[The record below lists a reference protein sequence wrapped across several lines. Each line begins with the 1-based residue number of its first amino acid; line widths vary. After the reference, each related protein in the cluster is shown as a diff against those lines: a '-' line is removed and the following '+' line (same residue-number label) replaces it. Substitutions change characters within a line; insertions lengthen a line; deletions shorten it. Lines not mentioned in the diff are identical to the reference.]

1 MPRVPEYN
9 NFQATPSAQPSVRFN
24 PAQAPDAGEI
34 NARQTQQMG
43 QALQQSGGT
52 LARLAADAVKEANE
66 TRVIDAVNKAKERMF
81 DLQYGK
87 DTGYLNLKGDAALR
101 RPDNQN
107 LADEYVGKFKEQLAP
122 LEQELG
128 NEQQR
133 EMFRRATANM
143 QTQLYG
149 DAQRH
154 TAGEFKTYK
163 ISTYDGAVS
172 TAQQQIA
179 LNYNDVK
186 EGGLVDQGVKS
197 IEAATRMKAR
207 EIGLSQEQ
215 ADDQVRRAASGAH
228 RLALGTA
235 LERNDVAF
243 ADGYLKKYR
252 GQMTA
257 DDILDA
263 QREVT
268 KEMDLRAGVQAAS
281 TAVKTLAPKLIPSDM
296 DRMLEITPQSESG
309 GRRYGKDGK
318 LLTSSA
324 GAKGEMQVL
333 DGTMRDPGLG
343 VKPAQNDSPD
353 ERARVGRDYLVALV
367 KRYDGDPAKAWAAYN
382 AGLGNVDKAIA
393 DADKDAKTA
402 PFRSGPPPSD
412 YWLTKL
418 AAYQSP
424 GKHRETVDYVTKNVK
439 ALENGL
445 GRPRAPT
452 LADVQDRVRTSLGAD
467 ARPQVVQHAVQE
479 ASRQWE
485 ALSKSYKDGQD
496 QSLADAQRLLIANKG
511 DINSLPMSVRNRIDP
526 GKFDDLMGFASKL
539 AKGEPIATDWGLYYS
554 LASDPQ
560 LLKQVNLGALRSK
573 LGESEF
579 KQLTEHQGKLNNPK
593 GEDLTHLQSAKEV
606 LNSFLL
612 QAGMDPTPKPG
623 KGDDSEAAKVGQLQ
637 AAFQQRIDAR
647 ERLTGKKL
655 GTAELREEAAQL
667 FKPVKVS
674 STVIFGIPGFSTDKP
689 AGLVTGKDAVQ
700 IPDNERTQIEAA
712 LKRAGRPV
720 TDAAVEALYRA
731 HSRIPQRTA
740 QN

>member
-24 PAQAPDAGEI
+24 PSQAPDAGEVV
-34 NARQTQQMG
+34 ARQGQQMG

-52 LARLAADAVKEANE
+52 LARLAADAVKDANE
-66 TRVIDAVNKAKERMF
+66 TRVIDAVNKARERMF

-128 NEQQR
+128 NDQQR

-154 TAGEFKTYK
+154 VAGEFKTYK

-186 EGGLVDQGVKS
+186 EGGLVDQGVKT
-197 IEAATRMKAR
+197 IEAAVRMKAR
-207 EIGLSQEQ
+207 EMGLSQEL
-215 ADDQVRRAASGAH
+215 ADAEVRRAASNAH

-257 DDILDA
+257 DDILHTQGA
-263 QREVT
+263 IT

-281 TAVKTLAPKLIPSDM
+281 TAVKTLAPDLAPTDFG
-296 DRMLEITPQSESG
+296 RMVNITLQAESG
-309 GRRYGKDGK
+309 GKRYGPDGK
-318 LLTSSA
+318 LLTSPA
-324 GAKGEMQVL
+324 GAQGEMQVMP
-333 DGTMRDPGLG
+333 GTNKDPGFG
-343 VKPAQNDSPD
+343 VKPAKDNSPE
-353 ERARVGRDYLVALV
+353 ERARVGRDYLQAML
-367 KRYDGDPAKAWAAYN
+367 KRYDGDPAMAWAAYN
-382 AGLGNVDKAIA
+382 AGPGRLDEALMRAKASPTPGA
-393 DADKDAKTA
+393 
-402 PFRSGPPPSD
+402 S
-412 YWLTKL
+412 WLTFMPNETQAYV
-418 AAYQSP
+418 AA
-424 GKHRETVDYVTKNVK
+424 NVK

-445 GRPRAPT
+445 GRPQAPT
-452 LADVQDRVRTSLGAD
+452 LADVQERVRTSLGAD

-479 ASRQWE
+479 ATRQWE
-485 ALSKSYKDGQD
+485 ALSKAQKDAQD

-511 DINSLPMSVRNRIDP
+511 DMNALPMSVRNRIDP

-539 AKGEPIATDWGLYYS
+539 AKGEPVETNMALYQR
-554 LASDPQ
+554 LSDPRYLTSLTDNQ
-560 LLKQVNLGALRSK
+560 FFNLRPELSDQDFKHFATEREKQKTG
-573 LGESEF
+573 
-579 KQLTEHQGKLNNPK
+579 PK
-593 GEDLTHLQSAKEV
+593 ANDPGQIDSASVKRILDIRLQQMNV
-606 LNSFLL
+606 
-612 QAGMDPTPKPG
+612 DPTPKDGSADVSRVGAIRAFVDASIASAQLSAG
-623 KGDDSEAAKVGQLQ
+623 KRFGEVEIAQHVDGLFAKSLAFKRTVMGFKADDEKNQMVAMRQGDIPADTAD
-637 AAFQQRIDAR
+637 RIRAD
-647 ERLTGKKL
+647 L
-655 GTAELREEAAQL
+655 AAQGIANPTEGQIL
-667 FKPVKVS
+667 GVYWTLKTNLRTRKP
-674 STVIFGIPGFSTDKP
+674 
-689 AGLVTGKDAVQ
+689 
-700 IPDNERTQIEAA
+700 
-712 LKRAGRPV
+712 
-720 TDAAVEALYRA
+720 
-731 HSRIPQRTA
+731 
-740 QN
+740 

>member
-1 MPRVPEYN
+1 MPRVPEYS

-24 PAQAPDAGEI
+24 PSQAPDAGEV

-52 LARLAADAVKEANE
+52 LARLAADAVKDANE

-179 LNYNDVK
+179 LNYNDAK
-186 EGGLVDQGVKS
+186 EGGMVDQGVKT
-197 IEAATRMKAR
+197 IEAAVRMKAR
-207 EIGLSQEQ
+207 EMGLSQEQ
-215 ADDQVRRAASGAH
+215 ADDQVRRAASNAH
-228 RLALGTA
+228 RMALGTA

-257 DDILDA
+257 DDILHTQGA
-263 QREVT
+263 IT

-281 TAVKTLAPKLIPSDM
+281 GAVRSLAPDLAPTDFG
-296 DRMLEITPQSESG
+296 RMVNITLQTESG
-309 GRRYGKDGK
+309 GQRYGKDGQ
-318 LLTSSA
+318 LLTSPK

-333 DGTMRDPGLG
+333 DSTNLNPGFG
-343 VKPAQNDSPD
+343 VKPAKDNSPE
-353 ERARVGRDYLVALV
+353 ERARVERDYLQAML
-367 KRYDGDPAKAWAAYN
+367 KRYDGDPAMAWAAYN
-382 AGLGNVDKAIA
+382 AGPGKLDEALMRAKASPTPGA
-393 DADKDAKTA
+393 
-402 PFRSGPPPSD
+402 S
-412 YWLTKL
+412 WLTFMPNETQAYV
-418 AAYQSP
+418 AAN
-424 GKHRETVDYVTKNVK
+424 TK

-445 GRPRAPT
+445 GRPQAPT

-479 ASRQWE
+479 ATRQWE

-511 DINSLPMSVRNRIDP
+511 DMNALPMSVRNRIDP

-560 LLKQVNLGALRSK
+560 LLKQVNLGALRHK

-593 GEDLTHLQSAKEV
+593 GEDLTQLQSAKEV
-606 LNSFLL
+606 LNGFLL

-655 GTAELREEAAQL
+655 GASELREEAAQL
-667 FKPVKVS
+667 FKPVRTS
-674 STVIFGIPGFSTDKP
+674 GFLGFGTDKP

>member
-1 MPRVPEYN
+1 MPRVPEYS

-24 PAQAPDAGEI
+24 PSQAPDAGEV

-52 LARLAADAVKEANE
+52 LARLAADAVKDANE

-179 LNYNDVK
+179 LNYNDVE
-186 EGGLVDQGVKS
+186 EGGMVDQGVKT

-207 EIGLSQEQ
+207 EMGLSQEQ
-215 ADDQVRRAASGAH
+215 ADDQVRRAASNAH
-228 RLALGTA
+228 RMALGTA

-257 DDILDA
+257 DDILHTQGA
-263 QREVT
+263 IT

-281 TAVKTLAPKLIPSDM
+281 GAVRSLAPDLAPTDFG
-296 DRMLEITPQSESG
+296 RMVNITLQAESG
-309 GRRYGKDGK
+309 GKRYGPDGK
-318 LLTSSA
+318 LLTSPA
-324 GAKGEMQVL
+324 GARGEMQVL
-333 DGTMRDPGLG
+333 DGTNKDPGFG
-343 VKPAQNDSPD
+343 VKPAKDNSPE
-353 ERARVGRDYLVALV
+353 ERARVGRDYLQAML
-367 KRYDGDPAKAWAAYN
+367 KRYDGDPAMAWAAYN
-382 AGLGNVDKAIA
+382 AGPGKLDEALMRAKASPTPGA
-393 DADKDAKTA
+393 
-402 PFRSGPPPSD
+402 S
-412 YWLTKL
+412 WLTFMPNETQAYV
-418 AAYQSP
+418 AAN
-424 GKHRETVDYVTKNVK
+424 TK

-445 GRPRAPT
+445 GRPQAPT

-479 ASRQWE
+479 ATRQWE

-511 DINSLPMSVRNRIDP
+511 DMNALPMSVRNRIDP
-526 GKFDDLMGFASKL
+526 GKFNDLMGFASKL

-554 LASDPQ
+554 LASDPR
-560 LLKQVNLGALRSK
+560 LLKQVNLGALRHK

-593 GEDLTHLQSAKEV
+593 GEDLTQLQSAKEV
-606 LNSFLL
+606 LNGFLL

-655 GTAELREEAAQL
+655 GASELREEAAQL
-667 FKPVKVS
+667 FKPVRTS
-674 STVIFGIPGFSTDKP
+674 GFLGFGTDKP

>member
-1 MPRVPEYN
+1 MPRVPEYS

-24 PAQAPDAGEI
+24 PSQAPDAGEV

-52 LARLAADAVKEANE
+52 LARLAADAVKDANE

-122 LEQELG
+122 LERELG
-128 NEQQR
+128 NDQQR

-143 QTQLYG
+143 QTQMYG
-149 DAQRH
+149 DALRH
-154 TAGEFKTYK
+154 QSGELKTYK

-186 EGGLVDQGVKS
+186 EGGLVDQGVKT
-197 IEAATRMKAR
+197 IEAAVRMKAR
-207 EIGLSQEQ
+207 EMGLSQEL
-215 ADDQVRRAASGAH
+215 ADAEVRRAASNAH

-252 GQMTA
+252 DQMTA
-257 DDILDA
+257 DDILHTQGA
-263 QREVT
+263 IT
-268 KEMDLRAGVQAAS
+268 KEMDLRTGVQAAS
-281 TAVKTLAPKLIPSDM
+281 TAVKTLAPDLAPTDFG
-296 DRMLEITPQSESG
+296 RMVNITLQAESG
-309 GRRYGKDGK
+309 GKRYGPDGK
-318 LLTSSA
+318 LLTSPA
-324 GAKGEMQVL
+324 GAQGEMQVMP
-333 DGTMRDPGLG
+333 GTNRDPGFG
-343 VKPAQNDSPD
+343 VKPAKDDSPE
-353 ERARVGRDYLVALV
+353 ERARVGRDYLQAML
-367 KRYDGDPAKAWAAYN
+367 KRYDGDPAMAWAAYN
-382 AGLGNVDKAIA
+382 AGPGRLDEALMRAKASPTPGA
-393 DADKDAKTA
+393 
-402 PFRSGPPPSD
+402 S
-412 YWLTKL
+412 WLTFMPNETQAYV
-418 AAYQSP
+418 AA
-424 GKHRETVDYVTKNVK
+424 NVK
-439 ALENGL
+439 ALENGM
-445 GRPRAPT
+445 GRPQAPT
-452 LADVQDRVRTSLGAD
+452 LADVQDRVRTTLGAD

-479 ASRQWE
+479 ATRQWE
-485 ALSKSYKDGQD
+485 ALSKAQKDAQD

-511 DINSLPMSVRNRIDP
+511 DMNALPMSVRNRIDP

-560 LLKQVNLGALRSK
+560 LLKQVNLGALRHK

-579 KQLTEHQGKLNNPK
+579 KQLTENQVKLNNPK
-593 GEDLTHLQSAKEV
+593 GDDLTHLQSAKEV

-655 GTAELREEAAQL
+655 GASELREEAAQL
-667 FKPVKVS
+667 FKPVRTS
-674 STVIFGIPGFSTDKP
+674 GFLGFGTDKP
-689 AGLVTGKDAVQ
+689 AGLVTGKDTLQ
-700 IPDNERTQIEAA
+700 IPDTERTQIEAA

>member
-1 MPRVPEYN
+1 MPRVPEHN
-9 NFQATPSAQPSVRFN
+9 NFQAAPSAQPSVRFN

-87 DTGYLNLKGDAALR
+87 ETGYLNLKGDSALR
-101 RPDNQN
+101 RPNNQN
-107 LADEYVGKFKEQLAP
+107 LADEYVAKFKEQLAP
-122 LEQELG
+122 IEQELG
-128 NEQQR
+128 NDAQR
-133 EMFRRATANM
+133 EMFRRATASM
-143 QTQLYG
+143 QTQMYG

-154 TAGEFKTYK
+154 VAGEFKTYK

-186 EGGLVDQGVKS
+186 EGGLVDQGVKT

-207 EIGLSQEQ
+207 EMGLSQEQ

-235 LERNDVAF
+235 LERNDAAF

-257 DDILDA
+257 DDILHTQGA
-263 QREVT
+263 IT

-281 TAVKTLAPKLIPSDM
+281 GAVKSLAPDLAPTDFG
-296 DRMLEITPQSESG
+296 RMVNITLQAESG
-309 GRRYGKDGK
+309 GKRYGPDGK
-318 LLTSSA
+318 LLTSPA
-324 GAKGEMQVL
+324 GARGEMQVL
-333 DGTMRDPGLG
+333 DGTNKDPGFG
-343 VKPAQNDSPD
+343 VKPAKDNSPE
-353 ERARVGRDYLVALV
+353 ERARVGRDYLQAML

-382 AGLGNVDKAIA
+382 AGFGRLDEALMRAKASPTPGA
-393 DADKDAKTA
+393 
-402 PFRSGPPPSD
+402 S
-412 YWLTKL
+412 WLTFMPNETQAYV
-418 AAYQSP
+418 AAN
-424 GKHRETVDYVTKNVK
+424 TK

-445 GRPRAPT
+445 GRPQAPT

-479 ASRQWE
+479 ATRQWE

-511 DINSLPMSVRNRIDP
+511 DMNSLPMSVRNRIDP

-560 LLKQVNLGALRSK
+560 LLKQVNLGALRHK

-593 GEDLTHLQSAKEV
+593 GEDLTQLQSAKEV
-606 LNSFLL
+606 LNGFLL

-655 GTAELREEAAQL
+655 GASELREEAAQL
-667 FKPVKVS
+667 FKPVRTS
-674 STVIFGIPGFSTDKP
+674 GFLGFGTDKP
-689 AGLVTGKDAVQ
+689 AGLVTGKDALQ
-700 IPDNERTQIEAA
+700 IPDNDRTQIEAA

>member
-1 MPRVPEYN
+1 MPRVPEYS
-9 NFQATPSAQPSVRFN
+9 NFQTTPSAQPSVRFN
-24 PAQAPDAGEI
+24 PSQAPDAGEV

-43 QALQQSGGT
+43 QSLQQSGGT
-52 LARLAADAVKEANE
+52 LARLAADAVKDANE

-87 DTGYLNLKGDAALR
+87 DTGYLSLKGDAALR

-107 LADEYVGKFKEQLAP
+107 LADEYVGKFKEQLVP

-128 NEQQR
+128 NDQQR

-154 TAGEFKTYK
+154 VAGEFKTYK

-186 EGGLVDQGVKS
+186 EGGLVDQGVKT
-197 IEAATRMKAR
+197 IEAAVRMKAR
-207 EIGLSQEQ
+207 EMGLSQEL
-215 ADDQVRRAASGAH
+215 ADAEVRRAASNAH

-257 DDILDA
+257 DDILHTQGA
-263 QREVT
+263 IT

-281 TAVKTLAPKLIPSDM
+281 TAVKTLAPDLAPTDFG
-296 DRMLEITPQSESG
+296 RMVNITLQAESG
-309 GRRYGKDGK
+309 GKRYGPDGK
-318 LLTSSA
+318 LLTSPA
-324 GAKGEMQVL
+324 GAQGEMQVMP
-333 DGTMRDPGLG
+333 GTNRDPGFG
-343 VKPAQNDSPD
+343 VKPAQDNSPE
-353 ERARVGRDYLVALV
+353 ERARVGRDYLQAML
-367 KRYDGDPAKAWAAYN
+367 KRYDGDPAMAWAAYN
-382 AGLGNVDKAIA
+382 AGPGRLDEALMRAKASPTPGA
-393 DADKDAKTA
+393 
-402 PFRSGPPPSD
+402 S
-412 YWLTKL
+412 WLTFMPNETQAYV
-418 AAYQSP
+418 AA
-424 GKHRETVDYVTKNVK
+424 NVK

-445 GRPRAPT
+445 GRPQAPT
-452 LADVQDRVRTSLGAD
+452 LADVQERVRTSLGAD

-479 ASRQWE
+479 ATRQWE
-485 ALSKSYKDGQD
+485 ALSKAQKDAQD

-511 DINSLPMSVRNRIDP
+511 DMNALPMSVRNRIDP

-560 LLKQVNLGALRSK
+560 LLKQVNLGALRHK

-579 KQLTEHQGKLNNPK
+579 KQLTEQQVKLNNPK
-593 GEDLTHLQSAKEV
+593 GDDLTHLQSAKEV
-606 LNSFLL
+606 LGSFLL
-612 QAGMDPTPKPG
+612 QAGIDPTPKPG

-667 FKPVKVS
+667 FKPVRVS
-674 STVIFGIPGFSTDKP
+674 GFLGFGTDKP
-689 AGLVTGKDAVQ
+689 AGLVTGKDTVQ

-731 HSRIPQRTA
+731 HSSIPQRTA

>member
-1 MPRVPEYN
+1 MPRVPSYD
-9 NFQATPSAQPSVRFN
+9 NFQSTPSAQPAVRFS
-24 PAQAPDAGEI
+24 PSQAPDAGDV

-52 LARLAADAVKEANE
+52 VARLAADAVKDANE
-66 TRVIDAVNKAKERMF
+66 TRAIDAVNKAKERMF

-87 DTGYLNLKGDAALR
+87 ETGYLNLKGDSALR
-101 RPDNQN
+101 RPNNQN
-107 LADEYVGKFKEQLAP
+107 LADEYVAKFKEQLAP
-122 LEQELG
+122 IEQELG
-128 NEQQR
+128 NDAQR
-133 EMFRRATANM
+133 EMFRRATASM
-143 QTQLYG
+143 QTQMYG

-154 TAGEFKTYK
+154 VAGEFKTYK

-186 EGGLVDQGVKS
+186 EGGLVDQGVKT

-207 EIGLSQEQ
+207 EMGLSQEQ
-215 ADDQVRRAASGAH
+215 ADDQVRRAASNAH
-228 RLALGTA
+228 RMALGTA
-235 LERNDVAF
+235 LERNDAAF

-257 DDILDA
+257 DDILHTQGA
-263 QREVT
+263 IT

-281 TAVKTLAPKLIPSDM
+281 GAVKSLAPDLAPTDFG
-296 DRMLEITPQSESG
+296 RMVNITLQAESG
-309 GRRYGKDGK
+309 GKRYGPDGK
-318 LLTSSA
+318 LLTSPA
-324 GAKGEMQVL
+324 GARGEMQVL
-333 DGTMRDPGLG
+333 DGTNKDPGFG
-343 VKPAQNDSPD
+343 VKPAKDNSPE
-353 ERARVGRDYLVALV
+353 ERARVGRDYLQAML
-367 KRYDGDPAKAWAAYN
+367 KRYDGDPAMAWAAYN
-382 AGLGNVDKAIA
+382 AGPGKLDEALMRAKASPTPGA
-393 DADKDAKTA
+393 
-402 PFRSGPPPSD
+402 S
-412 YWLTKL
+412 WLTFMPNETQAYV
-418 AAYQSP
+418 AAN
-424 GKHRETVDYVTKNVK
+424 TK

-445 GRPRAPT
+445 GRPQAPT

-479 ASRQWE
+479 ATRQWE

-511 DINSLPMSVRNRIDP
+511 DMNALPMSVRNRIDP
-526 GKFDDLMGFASKL
+526 GKFDDLMGFAGKL

-579 KQLTEHQGKLNNPK
+579 KQLTEHQAKLNNPK
-593 GEDLTHLQSAKEV
+593 GEDLTQLQSAKEV
-606 LNSFLL
+606 LTSFLL
-612 QAGMDPTPKPG
+612 QAGLDPTPKPG

-689 AGLVTGKDAVQ
+689 AGLVTGKDTLQ

>member
-1 MPRVPEYN
+1 MPRVPEYS
-9 NFQATPSAQPSVRFN
+9 NFQATPSSQPSVRFN
-24 PAQAPDAGEI
+24 PSQAPDAGEVA
-34 NARQTQQMG
+34 ARQGQQMG

-52 LARLAADAVKEANE
+52 LARLAADAVKDANE

-107 LADEYVGKFKEQLAP
+107 LADEYVGKFKERLAP

-128 NEQQR
+128 NDQQR

-154 TAGEFKTYK
+154 VAGELRTYK

-186 EGGLVDQGVKS
+186 EGGLVDQGVKT
-197 IEAATRMKAR
+197 IEAAVRMKAR
-207 EIGLSQEQ
+207 EMGLSQEL
-215 ADDQVRRAASGAH
+215 ADAEVRRAASGAH

-235 LERNDVAF
+235 LEHNDVAF

-257 DDILDA
+257 DDILHTQGA
-263 QREVT
+263 IT

-281 TAVKTLAPKLIPSDM
+281 TAVKTLAPDLAPTDFG
-296 DRMLEITPQSESG
+296 RMVNITLQAESG
-309 GRRYGKDGK
+309 GKRYGPDGK
-318 LLTSSA
+318 LLTSPA
-324 GAKGEMQVL
+324 GARGEMQVMP
-333 DGTMRDPGLG
+333 GTSRNPGFG
-343 VKPAQNDSPD
+343 VKPAKDDSP
-353 ERARVGRDYLVALV
+353 EELARVGRDFLQAML
-367 KRYDGDPAKAWAAYN
+367 KHYDGDPAKAWAAYN
-382 AGLGNVDKAIA
+382 AGPGRLDEAMMRAKASRTPGA
-393 DADKDAKTA
+393 
-402 PFRSGPPPSD
+402 S
-412 YWLTKL
+412 WLTFMPNETQAYV
-418 AAYQSP
+418 AA
-424 GKHRETVDYVTKNVK
+424 NVK
-439 ALENGL
+439 ALENGM
-445 GRPRAPT
+445 GRPQAPT
-452 LADVQDRVRTSLGAD
+452 LADVQERVRTSLGAD

-479 ASRQWE
+479 ATRQWE
-485 ALSKSYKDGQD
+485 ALSKAYKDAQD

-511 DINSLPMSVRNRIDP
+511 DMNALPMSVRNRIDP

-539 AKGEPIATDWGLYYS
+539 AKGAPIATDWGLYYS

-560 LLKQVNLGALRSK
+560 LLKRVNLGALRHK

-579 KQLTEHQGKLNNPK
+579 KQLTENQAKLNNPK
-593 GEDLTHLQSAKEV
+593 GDDLTHLQSAKEV

-655 GTAELREEAAQL
+655 GASELREEAAQL
-667 FKPVKVS
+667 FKPVRTS
-674 STVIFGIPGFSTDKP
+674 GFLGFGTDKP
-689 AGLVTGKDAVQ
+689 AGLVTGKDTLQ

-731 HSRIPQRTA
+731 HNRIPQRTA

>member
-1 MPRVPEYN
+1 MPRVPEYS

-24 PAQAPDAGEI
+24 PSQAPDAGEV

-52 LARLAADAVKEANE
+52 LARLAADAVKDANE

-186 EGGLVDQGVKS
+186 EGGMVDQGVKT
-197 IEAATRMKAR
+197 IEAAVRMKAR
-207 EIGLSQEQ
+207 EMGLSQEQ
-215 ADDQVRRAASGAH
+215 ADDQVRRAASNAH
-228 RLALGTA
+228 RMALGTA

-257 DDILDA
+257 DDILHTQGA
-263 QREVT
+263 IT
-268 KEMDLRAGVQAAS
+268 KEMDLLAGVQAAS
-281 TAVKTLAPKLIPSDM
+281 GAVRSLAPDLAPTDFG
-296 DRMLEITPQSESG
+296 RMVNITLQAESG
-309 GRRYGKDGK
+309 GQRYGKDGQ
-318 LLTSSA
+318 LLTSPK

-333 DGTMRDPGLG
+333 DSTNLNPGFG
-343 VKPAQNDSPD
+343 VKPAKDNSPE
-353 ERARVGRDYLVALV
+353 ERARVGRDYLQAML
-367 KRYDGDPAKAWAAYN
+367 KRYDGDPAMAWAAYN
-382 AGLGNVDKAIA
+382 AGPGKLDEALMRAKASPTPGA
-393 DADKDAKTA
+393 
-402 PFRSGPPPSD
+402 S
-412 YWLTKL
+412 WLTFMPNETQAYV
-418 AAYQSP
+418 AAN
-424 GKHRETVDYVTKNVK
+424 TK

-445 GRPRAPT
+445 GRPQAPT

-479 ASRQWE
+479 ATRQWE

-511 DINSLPMSVRNRIDP
+511 DMNALPMSVRNRIDP

-554 LASDPQ
+554 LASDPR
-560 LLKQVNLGALRSK
+560 LLKQVNLGALRHK

-593 GEDLTHLQSAKEV
+593 GEDLTQLQSAKEV
-606 LNSFLL
+606 LNGFLL

-655 GTAELREEAAQL
+655 GASELREEAAQL
-667 FKPVKVS
+667 FKPVRTS
-674 STVIFGIPGFSTDKP
+674 GFLGFGTDKP

>member
-1 MPRVPEYN
+1 MPRVPEYS
-9 NFQATPSAQPSVRFN
+9 NFQATPSSQPSVRFN
-24 PAQAPDAGEI
+24 PSQAPDAGEVV
-34 NARQTQQMG
+34 ARQGQQMG

-52 LARLAADAVKEANE
+52 LARLAADAVKDANE

-122 LEQELG
+122 IEQELG
-128 NEQQR
+128 NDQQR
-133 EMFRRATANM
+133 EMFRRATANL
-143 QTQLYG
+143 QTQMYG

-154 TAGEFKTYK
+154 LASEFKTYK

-186 EGGLVDQGVKS
+186 EGGLVDQGVKN
-197 IEAATRMKAR
+197 IEAAVRMKAR
-207 EIGLSQEQ
+207 EMGLSQEL
-215 ADDQVRRAASGAH
+215 ADAEVRRAASGAH

-257 DDILDA
+257 DDILHTQGA
-263 QREVT
+263 IT

-281 TAVKTLAPKLIPSDM
+281 TAVKTLAPDLAPTDFG
-296 DRMLEITPQSESG
+296 RMVNITLQAESG
-309 GRRYGKDGK
+309 GKRYGPDGK
-318 LLTSSA
+318 LLTSPA
-324 GAKGEMQVL
+324 GARGEMQVL
-333 DGTMRDPGLG
+333 DGTNKDPGFG
-343 VKPAQNDSPD
+343 VKPAQDNSPE
-353 ERARVGRDYLVALV
+353 ERARVGRDYLQAML
-367 KRYDGDPAKAWAAYN
+367 KRYDGDPAMAWAAYN
-382 AGLGNVDKAIA
+382 AGPGRLDEALMRAKASPTPGA
-393 DADKDAKTA
+393 
-402 PFRSGPPPSD
+402 S
-412 YWLTKL
+412 WLTFMPNETQAYV
-418 AAYQSP
+418 AA
-424 GKHRETVDYVTKNVK
+424 NVK

-445 GRPRAPT
+445 GRPQAPT
-452 LADVQDRVRTSLGAD
+452 LADVQERVRTSLGAD

-479 ASRQWE
+479 ATRQWE
-485 ALSKSYKDGQD
+485 ALTKAQKDAQD

-511 DINSLPMSVRNRIDP
+511 DMNALPMSVRNRIDP

-560 LLKQVNLGALRSK
+560 LLKQVNLGALRHK

-579 KQLTEHQGKLNNPK
+579 KQLTENQAKLNNPK
-593 GEDLTHLQSAKEV
+593 GDDLTHLQSAKEV

-612 QAGMDPTPKPG
+612 QAGIDPTPKPG

-637 AAFQQRIDAR
+637 AQFQQRIDAR

-655 GTAELREEAAQL
+655 GATELREEAAQL
-667 FKPVKVS
+667 FKPVRTS
-674 STVIFGIPGFSTDKP
+674 GSLDFLDFLDFLGFPGFGTDKP
-689 AGLVTGKDAVQ
+689 AGLVTAKDAVQ

>member
-1 MPRVPEYN
+1 MPRVPSYD
-9 NFQATPSAQPSVRFN
+9 NFQSTPSAQPAVRFS
-24 PAQAPDAGEI
+24 PSQAPDAGDV

-52 LARLAADAVKEANE
+52 MARLAADAVREANE
-66 TRVIDAVNKAKERMF
+66 TRAIDAVNKAKERMF

-87 DTGYLNLKGDAALR
+87 ETGYLNLKGDAALR

-122 LEQELG
+122 IEQELG
-128 NEQQR
+128 NDAQR
-133 EMFRRATANM
+133 EMFRRATASM

-154 TAGEFKTYK
+154 VAGEFKTYK

-186 EGGLVDQGVKS
+186 EGGLVDQGVAS
-197 IEAATRMKAR
+197 ITAATRMKAR
-207 EIGLSQEQ
+207 EMGLSQEQ

-235 LERNDVAF
+235 LERNDAAF
-243 ADGYLKKYR
+243 AAGYLKKYR
-252 GQMTA
+252 EQMTA
-257 DDILDA
+257 DDILHVQGA
-263 QREVT
+263 IT
-268 KEMDLRAGVQAAS
+268 KEMDLRMGVQAAS
-281 TAVKTLAPKLIPSDM
+281 TAVKSLAPDLAPTDFG
-296 DRMLEITPQSESG
+296 RMVNITVQAESG
-309 GRRYGKDGK
+309 GNPNAVSPK
-318 LLTSSA
+318 
-324 GAKGEMQVL
+324 GAKGLMQVM
-333 DGTMRDPGLG
+333 DGTNLNPGFG
-343 VKPAQNDSPD
+343 VKPAKDNSPE
-353 ERARVGRDYLVALV
+353 ERARVGRDYLQAMLQ
-367 KRYDGDPAKAWAAYN
+367 RYDGDPAKAWAAYN
-382 AGLGNVDKAIA
+382 AGPGKLDEALMRAKASPTPGA
-393 DADKDAKTA
+393 
-402 PFRSGPPPSD
+402 S
-412 YWLTKL
+412 WLTFL
-418 AAYQSP
+418 PNETQAYVAA
-424 GKHRETVDYVTKNVK
+424 NVK
-439 ALENGL
+439 TLENGL
-445 GRPRAPT
+445 GRPQAPT
-452 LADVQDRVRTSLGAD
+452 LADVQDRVRTTLGPD

-479 ASRQWE
+479 ATRQWE
-485 ALSKSYKDGQD
+485 ALSKSQKDAQD
-496 QSLADAQRLLIANKG
+496 QSLADAQRMLMANKG
-511 DINSLPMSVRNRIDP
+511 DMNSLPMSVRNRIDP
-526 GKFDDLMGFASKL
+526 GKYDDLMAFAGKL
-539 AKGEPIATDWGLYYS
+539 AKGEPITTDWGLYYS

-560 LLKQVNLGALRSK
+560 LLKQVNLGAMRSK

-579 KQLTEHQGKLNNPK
+579 KQLTEQQAKLNNPK

-606 LNSFLL
+606 LGSFLL

-667 FKPVKVS
+667 FKPVRVS
-674 STVIFGIPGFSTDKP
+674 GFLGFGTDKP
-689 AGLVTGKDAVQ
+689 AGLVSGKDTLQ

-731 HSRIPQRTA
+731 HSSIPQRTA

>member
-1 MPRVPEYN
+1 MPRVPEYS

-24 PAQAPDAGEI
+24 PSQAPDAGEV

-52 LARLAADAVKEANE
+52 LARLAADAVKDANE

-179 LNYNDVK
+179 LNYNDAR
-186 EGGLVDQGVKS
+186 EGGMVDQGVKT
-197 IEAATRMKAR
+197 IEAAVRMKAR
-207 EIGLSQEQ
+207 EMGLSQEQ
-215 ADDQVRRAASGAH
+215 ADDQVRRAASNAH
-228 RLALGTA
+228 RMALGTA

-257 DDILDA
+257 DDILHTQGA
-263 QREVT
+263 IT
-268 KEMDLRAGVQAAS
+268 KEMDLLAGVQAAS
-281 TAVKTLAPKLIPSDM
+281 GAVRSLAPDLAPTDFG
-296 DRMLEITPQSESG
+296 RMVNITLQTESG
-309 GRRYGKDGK
+309 GQRYGKDGQ
-318 LLTSSA
+318 LLTSPK

-333 DGTMRDPGLG
+333 DSTNLNPGFG
-343 VKPAQNDSPD
+343 VKPAKDNSPE
-353 ERARVGRDYLVALV
+353 ERARVGRDYLQAML
-367 KRYDGDPAKAWAAYN
+367 KRYDGDPAMAWAAYN
-382 AGLGNVDKAIA
+382 AGPGKLDEALMRAKASPTPGA
-393 DADKDAKTA
+393 
-402 PFRSGPPPSD
+402 S
-412 YWLTKL
+412 WLTFMPNETQAYV
-418 AAYQSP
+418 AAN
-424 GKHRETVDYVTKNVK
+424 TK

-445 GRPRAPT
+445 GRPQAPT

-479 ASRQWE
+479 ATRQWE

-511 DINSLPMSVRNRIDP
+511 DMNALPMSVRNRIDP

-554 LASDPQ
+554 LASDPR
-560 LLKQVNLGALRSK
+560 LLKQVNLGALRHK

-593 GEDLTHLQSAKEV
+593 GEDLTQMQSAKEV
-606 LNSFLL
+606 LNGFLL

-655 GTAELREEAAQL
+655 GASELREEAAQL
-667 FKPVKVS
+667 FKPVRTS
-674 STVIFGIPGFSTDKP
+674 GFLGFGTDKP

>member
-1 MPRVPEYN
+1 MPRVPSYD
-9 NFQATPSAQPSVRFN
+9 NFQSTPSAQPAVRFS
-24 PAQAPDAGEI
+24 PSQAPDAGDV

-52 LARLAADAVKEANE
+52 VARLAADAVKDANE
-66 TRVIDAVNKAKERMF
+66 TRAIDAVNKAKERMF

-87 DTGYLNLKGDAALR
+87 ETGYLNLKGDSALR
-101 RPDNQN
+101 RPNNQN
-107 LADEYVGKFKEQLAP
+107 LADEYVAKFKEQLAP
-122 LEQELG
+122 IEQELG
-128 NEQQR
+128 NDAQR
-133 EMFRRATANM
+133 EMFRRATASM
-143 QTQLYG
+143 QTQMYG

-154 TAGEFKTYK
+154 VAGEFKTYK

-186 EGGLVDQGVKS
+186 EGGLVDQGVKT

-207 EIGLSQEQ
+207 EMGLSQEQ

-235 LERNDVAF
+235 LERNDAAF

-257 DDILDA
+257 DDILHTQGA
-263 QREVT
+263 IT

-281 TAVKTLAPKLIPSDM
+281 GAVKSLAPDLAPTDFG
-296 DRMLEITPQSESG
+296 RMVNITLQAESG
-309 GRRYGKDGK
+309 GKRYGPDGK
-318 LLTSSA
+318 LLTSPA
-324 GAKGEMQVL
+324 GARGEMQVL
-333 DGTMRDPGLG
+333 DGTNKDPGFG
-343 VKPAQNDSPD
+343 VKPAKDNSPE
-353 ERARVGRDYLVALV
+353 ERARVGRDYLQAML
-367 KRYDGDPAKAWAAYN
+367 KRYDGDPAMAWAAYN
-382 AGLGNVDKAIA
+382 AGPGKLDEALMRAKASPTPGA
-393 DADKDAKTA
+393 
-402 PFRSGPPPSD
+402 S
-412 YWLTKL
+412 WLTFMPNETQAYV
-418 AAYQSP
+418 AAN
-424 GKHRETVDYVTKNVK
+424 TK

-445 GRPRAPT
+445 GRPQAPT
-452 LADVQDRVRTSLGAD
+452 LADVQERVRTSLGAD

-479 ASRQWE
+479 ATRQWE

-511 DINSLPMSVRNRIDP
+511 DMNALPMSVRNRIDP

-560 LLKQVNLGALRSK
+560 LLKQVNLGALRHK

-593 GEDLTHLQSAKEV
+593 GEDLTQLQSAKEV
-606 LNSFLL
+606 LNGFLL

-623 KGDDSEAAKVGQLQ
+623 KGDESEAAKVGQLQ

-655 GTAELREEAAQL
+655 GASELREEAAQL
-667 FKPVKVS
+667 FKPVRTS
-674 STVIFGIPGFSTDKP
+674 GFLGFGTDKP
-689 AGLVTGKDAVQ
+689 AGLVTGKDALQ
-700 IPDNERTQIEAA
+700 IPDNDRTQIEAA

>member
-9 NFQATPSAQPSVRFN
+9 NFQAAPSAQPSVRFN

-207 EIGLSQEQ
+207 EMGLSQEQ
-215 ADDQVRRAASGAH
+215 ADDQVRRAASNAH
-228 RLALGTA
+228 RMALGTA
-235 LERNDVAF
+235 LERNDAAF

-257 DDILDA
+257 DDILHTQGA
-263 QREVT
+263 IT

-281 TAVKTLAPKLIPSDM
+281 GAVRSLAPDLAPTDFG
-296 DRMLEITPQSESG
+296 RMVNITLQAESG
-309 GRRYGKDGK
+309 GKRYGPDGK
-318 LLTSSA
+318 LLTSPA
-324 GAKGEMQVL
+324 GARGEMQVL
-333 DGTMRDPGLG
+333 DGTNKDPGFG
-343 VKPAQNDSPD
+343 VKPAKDNSPE
-353 ERARVGRDYLVALV
+353 ERARVGRDYLQAML
-367 KRYDGDPAKAWAAYN
+367 KRYDGDPAMAWAAYN
-382 AGLGNVDKAIA
+382 AGPGRLDEALMRAKASPTPGA
-393 DADKDAKTA
+393 
-402 PFRSGPPPSD
+402 S
-412 YWLTKL
+412 WLTFMPNETQAYV
-418 AAYQSP
+418 AAN
-424 GKHRETVDYVTKNVK
+424 TK
-439 ALENGL
+439 ALEGGM
-445 GRPRAPT
+445 GRPQAPT

-479 ASRQWE
+479 ATRQWE

-511 DINSLPMSVRNRIDP
+511 DMNSLPMSVRNRIDP

-560 LLKQVNLGALRSK
+560 LLKQVNLGALRHK

-593 GEDLTHLQSAKEV
+593 GEDLTQLQSAKEV
-606 LNSFLL
+606 LNGFLL

-623 KGDDSEAAKVGQLQ
+623 KGDDSEAAKVGRLQ

-655 GTAELREEAAQL
+655 GAAELREEAAQL
-667 FKPVKVS
+667 FKPVRTS
-674 STVIFGIPGFSTDKP
+674 GFLGFGTDKP

>member
-9 NFQATPSAQPSVRFN
+9 NFQTTPSAQPSVRFS
-24 PAQAPDAGEI
+24 PSQAPDAGEV

-43 QALQQSGGT
+43 QSLQQSGGT
-52 LARLAADAVKEANE
+52 LARLAADAVKDANE

-128 NEQQR
+128 NDQQR

-143 QTQLYG
+143 QTQMYG

-154 TAGEFKTYK
+154 VAGEFKTYK

-179 LNYNDVK
+179 LNYSDVK
-186 EGGLVDQGVKS
+186 EGGMVDQGVKT
-197 IEAATRMKAR
+197 IEAAVRMKAR
-207 EIGLSQEQ
+207 EMGLSQEL
-215 ADDQVRRAASGAH
+215 ADAEVRRAASGAH

-235 LERNDVAF
+235 LERNDIAF

-252 GQMTA
+252 AQMTA
-257 DDILDA
+257 DDILHT
-263 QREVT
+263 QGVIT

-281 TAVKTLAPKLIPSDM
+281 GAVRSLAPDLAPTDFG
-296 DRMLEITPQSESG
+296 RMVNITLQTESG
-309 GRRYGKDGK
+309 GQRYGKDGQ
-318 LLTSSA
+318 LLTSPK

-333 DGTMRDPGLG
+333 DGTNKDPGYG
-343 VKPAQNDSPD
+343 VKPAKDDSPE
-353 ERARVGRDYLVALV
+353 ERARVGRDYLQAML

-382 AGLGNVDKAIA
+382 AGPGALDEALMRAKASPTPGA
-393 DADKDAKTA
+393 
-402 PFRSGPPPSD
+402 S
-412 YWLTKL
+412 WLTFMPNETQTYV
-418 AAYQSP
+418 AA
-424 GKHRETVDYVTKNVK
+424 NVK
-439 ALENGL
+439 ALENGM
-445 GRPRAPT
+445 GRPQAPT

-479 ASRQWE
+479 ATRQWE
-485 ALSKSYKDGQD
+485 ALSKAQKDAQD

-511 DINSLPMSVRNRIDP
+511 DMNALPMSVRNRIDP

-560 LLKQVNLGALRSK
+560 LLKQVNLGALRHK

-593 GEDLTHLQSAKEV
+593 GEDLTQLQSAKEV

-647 ERLTGKKL
+647 ERLIGKKL

-667 FKPVKVS
+667 FKPVRTS
-674 STVIFGIPGFSTDKP
+674 GFLGFGTDKP
-689 AGLVTGKDAVQ
+689 AGLVAGKDTVQ

-731 HSRIPQRTA
+731 HNRIPQRTA

>member
-52 LARLAADAVKEANE
+52 LARLAADAVKDANE

-154 TAGEFKTYK
+154 TAGELKTYK

-186 EGGLVDQGVKS
+186 EGGLVDQGVKT
-197 IEAATRMKAR
+197 IEAAVRMKAR
-207 EIGLSQEQ
+207 EMGLSQEQ

-228 RLALGTA
+228 RMALGTA

-257 DDILDA
+257 DDILHTQGA
-263 QREVT
+263 IT

-281 TAVKTLAPKLIPSDM
+281 GAVKSLAPDLAPTDFG
-296 DRMLEITPQSESG
+296 RMVNITLQAESG
-309 GRRYGKDGK
+309 GKRYGPDGK
-318 LLTSSA
+318 LLTSPA
-324 GAKGEMQVL
+324 GARGEMQVL
-333 DGTMRDPGLG
+333 DSTNLNPGFG
-343 VKPAQNDSPD
+343 VKPAKDNSPE
-353 ERARVGRDYLVALV
+353 ERARVGRDYLQALLQH
-367 KRYDGDPAKAWAAYN
+367 YDGDPAKAWAAYN
-382 AGLGNVDKAIA
+382 AGPGRLDEALMRAKASPTPGA
-393 DADKDAKTA
+393 
-402 PFRSGPPPSD
+402 S
-412 YWLTKL
+412 WLTFMPNETQAYVAKNTKL
-418 AAYQSP
+418 
-424 GKHRETVDYVTKNVK
+424 
-439 ALENGL
+439 LENGL
-445 GRPRAPT
+445 GRPQAPT
-452 LADVQDRVRTSLGAD
+452 LADVQERVRTSLGAD

-479 ASRQWE
+479 ATRQWE

-511 DINSLPMSVRNRIDP
+511 DMNALPMSVRNRIDP
-526 GKFDDLMGFASKL
+526 GKFDDLMGFAGKL

-560 LLKQVNLGALRSK
+560 LLKQVNLGALRHK

-579 KQLTEHQGKLNNPK
+579 KQLTDHQGKLNNPK
-593 GEDLTHLQSAKEV
+593 GEDLTQLQSAKEV

-655 GTAELREEAAQL
+655 GASELREEAAQL
-667 FKPVKVS
+667 FKPVRTS
-674 STVIFGIPGFSTDKP
+674 GFLGFGTDKP

>member
-1 MPRVPEYN
+1 MPRVPSYD
-9 NFQATPSAQPSVRFN
+9 NFQSTPSAQPAVRFS
-24 PAQAPDAGEI
+24 PSEAPDAGGV
-34 NARQTQQMG
+34 NARQTQQLG
-43 QALQQSGGT
+43 QTMEQSGGT
-52 LARLAADAVKEANE
+52 LARLAADAVKDANE
-66 TRVIDAVNKAKERMF
+66 TRAIDAVNKAKERMF

-107 LADEYVGKFKEQLAP
+107 LADEYVAKFKEQLAP
-122 LEQELG
+122 IEQELG
-128 NEQQR
+128 NDAQR
-133 EMFRRATANM
+133 EMFRRATASM
-143 QTQLYG
+143 QTQMYG

-154 TAGEFKTYK
+154 VAGEFKTYK

-186 EGGLVDQGVKS
+186 EGGLVDQGVKT

-207 EIGLSQEQ
+207 EMGLSQEQ

-252 GQMTA
+252 DQMTA
-257 DDILDA
+257 DDILHVQGA
-263 QREVT
+263 IT

-281 TAVKTLAPKLIPSDM
+281 TAVKTLAPDLAPTDFG
-296 DRMLEITPQSESG
+296 RMVNITVQAESG
-309 GRRYGKDGK
+309 GNPNAVSPK
-318 LLTSSA
+318 
-324 GAKGEMQVL
+324 GAKGLMQVM
-333 DGTMRDPGLG
+333 DGTNLNPGFG
-343 VKPAQNDSPD
+343 VKPAKDNSPE
-353 ERARVGRDYLVALV
+353 ERARVGRDYLQAMLQ
-367 KRYDGDPAKAWAAYN
+367 RYDGDPAKAWAAYN
-382 AGLGNVDKAIA
+382 AGPGKLDEALMRAKASPTPGA
-393 DADKDAKTA
+393 
-402 PFRSGPPPSD
+402 S
-412 YWLTKL
+412 WLTFMPNETQAYV
-418 AAYQSP
+418 AAN
-424 GKHRETVDYVTKNVK
+424 TN

-445 GRPRAPT
+445 GRPQAPT
-452 LADVQDRVRTSLGAD
+452 LADVQERVRTTLGTD

-479 ASRQWE
+479 ATRQWE
-485 ALSKSYKDGQD
+485 SLSKAQKDAQD

-511 DINSLPMSVRNRIDP
+511 DMNSLPMSVRNRIDP
-526 GKFDDLMGFASKL
+526 GKYDDLMAFAGKL

-579 KQLTEHQGKLNNPK
+579 KQLTEHQSKLNNPK
-593 GEDLTHLQSAKEV
+593 GEDLTHLQSAKDV

-612 QAGMDPTPKPG
+612 QAGMDPTPKPSNS
-623 KGDDSEAAKVGQLQ
+623 DTSDAAKVGQLQ

-674 STVIFGIPGFSTDKP
+674 GFLGFGTDKP
-689 AGLVTGKDAVQ
+689 AGLVSGKDTVQ

-731 HSRIPQRTA
+731 HSSIPQRTA

>member
-1 MPRVPEYN
+1 MPRVPSYD
-9 NFQATPSAQPSVRFN
+9 NFQSTPSAQPAVRFS
-24 PAQAPDAGEI
+24 PSQAPDAGDV

-87 DTGYLNLKGDAALR
+87 ETGYLNLKGDAALR

-207 EIGLSQEQ
+207 EMGLSQEQ
-215 ADDQVRRAASGAH
+215 ADDQVRRAASNAH

-252 GQMTA
+252 DQMTA
-257 DDILDA
+257 DDILHTQGA
-263 QREVT
+263 IT
-268 KEMDLRAGVQAAS
+268 KEMDLLAGVQAAS
-281 TAVKTLAPKLIPSDM
+281 AAVKALAPDLAPTDFGRM
-296 DRMLEITPQSESG
+296 DNITAQGESG
-309 GRRYGKDGK
+309 GKRYGKDGQ
-318 LLTSSA
+318 LLTSPK

-333 DGTMRDPGLG
+333 DGTNKDPGFG
-343 VKPAQNDSPD
+343 VKPAKDNSPE
-353 ERARVGRDYLVALV
+353 ERARVGRDYLRAMLQ
-367 KRYDGDPAKAWAAYN
+367 RYDGDPAKAWAAYN
-382 AGLGNVDKAIA
+382 AGPGTVDKAL
-393 DADKDAKTA
+393 KDAKA
-402 PFRSGPPPSD
+402 GEANAGRSFVSSD
-412 YWLTKL
+412 WMEHMAK
-418 AAYQSP
+418 YQSP
-424 GKHRETVDYVTKNVK
+424 ENHAETKAYVAKNVK

-445 GRPRAPT
+445 GRPQAPT
-452 LADVQDRVRTSLGAD
+452 LADVQERARTSLGAD
-467 ARPQVVQHAVQE
+467 ARPQAVQHAVQE
-479 ASRQWE
+479 ATRQWE
-485 ALSKSYKDGQD
+485 ALSKAYKDAQD

-511 DINSLPMSVRNRIDP
+511 DMNALPMSVRNRIDP

-560 LLKQVNLGALRSK
+560 LLKQVNLGALRHK

-579 KQLTEHQGKLNNPK
+579 KQLTENQVKLNNPK
-593 GEDLTHLQSAKEV
+593 GDDLTHLQSAKEV
-606 LNSFLL
+606 LSSFLL

-689 AGLVTGKDAVQ
+689 AGLVTGKDTLQ

-731 HSRIPQRTA
+731 HNRIPQRTA

>member
-52 LARLAADAVKEANE
+52 LARLAADAVKDANE

-186 EGGLVDQGVKS
+186 EGGLVDQGVKT
-197 IEAATRMKAR
+197 IEAAVRMKAR
-207 EIGLSQEQ
+207 EMGLSQEQ

-228 RLALGTA
+228 RMALGTA

-257 DDILDA
+257 DDILHTQGA
-263 QREVT
+263 IT
-268 KEMDLRAGVQAAS
+268 KEMDLRAGVRAAS
-281 TAVKTLAPKLIPSDM
+281 VAVKTLAPDLAPTDFG
-296 DRMLEITPQSESG
+296 RMVNITLQAESG
-309 GRRYGKDGK
+309 GKRYGPDGK
-318 LLTSSA
+318 LLTSPA
-324 GAKGEMQVL
+324 GARGEMQVL
-333 DGTMRDPGLG
+333 DSTNLNPGFG
-343 VKPAQNDSPD
+343 VKPAKDNSPE
-353 ERARVGRDYLVALV
+353 ERARVGRDYLQALLQH
-367 KRYDGDPAKAWAAYN
+367 YDGDPAKAWAAYN
-382 AGLGNVDKAIA
+382 AGPGRLDEALMRAKASPTPGA
-393 DADKDAKTA
+393 
-402 PFRSGPPPSD
+402 S
-412 YWLTKL
+412 WLTFMPNETQAYV
-418 AAYQSP
+418 AAN
-424 GKHRETVDYVTKNVK
+424 TK

-445 GRPRAPT
+445 GRPQAPT
-452 LADVQDRVRTSLGAD
+452 LADVQERVRTSLGAD

-479 ASRQWE
+479 ATRQWE

-511 DINSLPMSVRNRIDP
+511 DMNALPMSVRNRIDP

-560 LLKQVNLGALRSK
+560 LLKQVNLGALRHK

-579 KQLTEHQGKLNNPK
+579 KQLTEHQAKLNNPK
-593 GEDLTHLQSAKEV
+593 GEDLTQLQSAKEV
-606 LNSFLL
+606 LNGFLL
-612 QAGMDPTPKPG
+612 QADMDPTPKPG

-655 GTAELREEAAQL
+655 GASELREEAAQL